1 MWDGERVSHG
11 ETVSVEILEVTDSAE
26 GSYSGSMDEQK
37 GE

>member
-1 MWDGERVSHG
+1 MWDGGRVRVG
-11 ETVSVEILEVTDSAE
+11 ETVSVDIVEVTDSAE